1 MVDLVTAWLPD
12 GSSIARWLVA
22 LTIVMSLVTIVA
34 VLLDPRIRSHS
45 ALSWVLLC
53 VIVPFVGPCIYLV
66 AGRAWLSR
74 KRAAAYRAV
83 AAERAESRLREQA
96 CGGAAA
102 RIEARRLVLETL
114 TQEQQLIA
122 IQAASIS
129 GDFPVG
135 ANEITIFDEADE
147 LFAQL
152 TRDIVAAVQHVHIEF
167 YIVLDDEATSSVFAA
182 LEETARRGV
191 ACRLMVDGLGSRS
204 FLKSARHARLVASGV
219 QVVEALPVGI
229 VRRRFGRIDL
239 RNHRKIVVIDDV
251 IGYIGS
257 HNLAAKDFKVK
268 EKYAPWIDATMRVKG
283 AVANDLQKIF
293 VEDWFLETDEARWP
307 LVSEGRIDKATP
319 AIAQVLGTGPATYQN
334 AMPQM
339 ILSMVHLALNEVVL
353 TTPYFVP
360 DEASMVSLLTAARR
374 GVRTVLIVP
383 EHNDS
388 LLVRLASR
396 RFYERL
402 LEAGVEIWQ
411 YRGGLLHAKTIV
423 ADGRTCLMTS
433 ANLDRR
439 SFELNL
445 EASLVVYDEK
455 TSAALRALQERYLDK
470 SHRVDRAEWCA
481 RPAWKRLI
489 ENAVGLLSPI
499 L

>member
-1 MVDLVTAWLPD
+1 
-12 GSSIARWLVA
+12 
-22 LTIVMSLVTIVA
+22 
-34 VLLDPRIRSHS
+34 
-45 ALSWVLLC
+45 
-53 VIVPFVGPCIYLV
+53 
-66 AGRAWLSR
+66 
-74 KRAAAYRAV
+74 
-83 AAERAESRLREQA
+83 
-96 CGGAAA
+96 
-102 RIEARRLVLETL
+102 
-114 TQEQQLIA
+114 
-122 IQAASIS
+122 
-129 GDFPVG
+129 
-135 ANEITIFDEADE
+135 
-147 LFAQL
+147 
-152 TRDIVAAVQHVHIEF
+152 
-167 YIVLDDEATSSVFAA
+167 
-182 LEETARRGV
+182 
-191 ACRLMVDGLGSRS
+191 
-204 FLKSARHARLVASGV
+204 
-219 QVVEALPVGI
+219 
-229 VRRRFGRIDL
+229 
-239 RNHRKIVVIDDV
+239 
-251 IGYIGS
+251 
-257 HNLAAKDFKVK
+257 
-268 EKYAPWIDATMRVKG
+268 
-283 AVANDLQKIF
+283 
-293 VEDWFLETDEARWP
+293 
-307 LVSEGRIDKATP
+307 
-319 AIAQVLGTGPATYQN
+319 
-334 AMPQM
+334 
-339 ILSMVHLALNEVVL
+339 VL

-481 RPAWKRLI
+481 RPTWKRLI

>member
-1 MVDLVTAWLPD
+1 MFDLVPTWVPD
-12 GSSIARWLVA
+12 GSSIGPWLVA
-22 LTIVMSLVTIVA
+22 LSFAMSLTTIVA
-34 VLLDPRIRSHS
+34 VLLDPRIRSTS

-53 VIVPFVGPCIYLV
+53 VIAPFIGPCIYLV

-74 KRAAAYRAV
+74 KREAAYRAV
-83 AAERAESRLREQA
+83 AAERAESRLREEA

-102 RIEARRLVLETL
+102 RLAARHAVLATL

-129 GDFPVG
+129 GDFPLG
-135 ANEITIFDEADE
+135 NNEITIFDEADD

-152 TRDIVAAVQHVHIEF
+152 TRDIANAERHVHIEF
-167 YIVLDDEATSSVFAA
+167 YIVLDDETSSRVFVA
-182 LEETARRGV
+182 LEEAARRGV

-204 FLKSARHARLVASGV
+204 FLNSARHAQLVAAGV

-268 EKYAPWIDATMRVKG
+268 ERYAPWIDATMRVKG

-293 VEDWFLETDEARWP
+293 VEDWFLETDEALWP
-307 LVSEGRIDKATP
+307 LVSDGRVDQATP

-339 ILSMVHLALNEVVL
+339 ILSMVHLAQHEVVL

-360 DEASMVSLLTAARR
+360 DEASLVSLLTAARR

-383 EHNDS
+383 ERNDS
-388 LLVRLASR
+388 MFVRLASR

-402 LEAGVEIWQ
+402 LEAGVEIWE

-455 TSAALRALQERYLDK
+455 TSAALRALQGCYLAK
-470 SHRVDRAEWCA
+470 SRRVDKAAWSA

-489 ENAVGLLSPI
+489 ENAMGLLSPI